1 MQRIRL
7 HNGHTQE
14 GCQLHKE
21 KSRPEFIGGTER
33 CHIDINVDEDWRP
46 AAAILNMIP
55 ILRLSD
61 FIVFNG
67 FVGYF

>member
-1 MQRIRL
+1 MQWIRF

-14 GCQLHKE
+14 GCQLHTE
-21 KSRPEFIGGTER
+21 KSRPQSIGGTER
-33 CHIDINVDEDWRP
+33 CHVDINVDEDRHP
-46 AAAILNMIP
+46 ASAILNMIP